1 MTTAALVA
9 GNSVLIKPSDLT
21 PVIGARLMELLL
33 EAQVPPG
40 VANLVSGP
48 GSEIGAHLV
57 AHPKVDVIAFTGS
70 KEVGLRI
77 WESAGR
83 TAPGQPNLKKVIC
96 EMGGKNCLIVDSDAD
111 LDEAVQGCISSAFG
125 YQGQKCSALSRLIIL
140 QDNYDKF
147 LERLIAAAA
156 AMRVGPA
163 EEPGNI
169 VGPVIDPVAQQRILK
184 AIEHGKSEAKLAWQ
198 GTVPGQP
205 KACYVP
211 PTIFTD
217 VPPTSRLFREEIFG
231 PVLAVSKAKDFDAAL
246 ELANESEFALTGCI
260 YSRSPKNINRAKAE
274 LVCGNL
280 CINRTVTGAI
290 VERQPFGGF
299 KMSGGGTKAGGPE
312 YLQNFMVPRVVT
324 ENVLRRGFAP
334 AEE

>member
-1 MTTAALVA
+1 MDSCLFYAHQMRRLGKPRLTQHVPGEESYQHYWPRGVALVIAPWNFPLAILTGMTTAALVA

-33 EAQVPPG
+33 EAKVPPG

-57 AHPKVDVIAFTGS
+57 AHPKVDIIAFTGS

-77 WESAGR
+77 WETAGR

-140 QDNYDKF
+140 EDNYDKF
-147 LERLIAAAA
+147 LERLLAAAA

-169 VGPVIDPVAQQRILK
+169 VGP
-184 AIEHGKSEAKLAWQ
+184 
-198 GTVPGQP
+198 
-205 KACYVP
+205 
-211 PTIFTD
+211 
-217 VPPTSRLFREEIFG
+217 
-231 PVLAVSKAKDFDAAL
+231 
-246 ELANESEFALTGCI
+246 
-260 YSRSPKNINRAKAE
+260 
-274 LVCGNL
+274 
-280 CINRTVTGAI
+280 
-290 VERQPFGGF
+290 
-299 KMSGGGTKAGGPE
+299 
-312 YLQNFMVPRVVT
+312 
-324 ENVLRRGFAP
+324 
-334 AEE
+334 